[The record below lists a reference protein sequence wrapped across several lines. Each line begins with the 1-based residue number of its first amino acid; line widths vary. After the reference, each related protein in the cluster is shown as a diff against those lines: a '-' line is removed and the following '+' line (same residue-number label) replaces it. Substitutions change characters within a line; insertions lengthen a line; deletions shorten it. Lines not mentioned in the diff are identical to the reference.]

1 MKLFFVT
8 YDLLKPGKN
17 YDQLYAALERLGAK
31 RVLLS
36 VWALRGNYTAAALR
50 DSLKQHMDSND
61 RLLVIES
68 ADWAAWNAMIKIA
81 DV

>member
-36 VWALRGNYTAAALR
+36 VWALRGNHTAAGLR

>member
-17 YDQLYAALERLGAK
+17 YDELYAALERLGAK

-36 VWALRGNYTAAALR
+36 VWALTGSHTAVGLR
-50 DSLKQHMDSND
+50 DSLKKHMDSND

-68 ADWAAWNAMIKIA
+68 ADWAASNAMTKIN

>member
-36 VWALRGNYTAAALR
+36 VWALRGNYTAAGLR